1 MRALPSLAFVFAL
14 ISASHAQALSYGVA
28 ALPNGSTA
36 LVAEG
41 RIHRNEAARL
51 LTSVQRAAA
60 VSGSIPRTLVISSPG
75 GELVG
80 ALALGEA
87 LRQLG
92 VRTVV
97 GSIASDGY
105 GQATLS
111 AGRCHSACVFVLMG
125 GTARSVVPG
134 SLVGVHSP
142 QPVMV
147 VGGRAY
153 LPDSSTTRYVVQR
166 TAPLLRLYARQMG
179 VNPSVVDLAN
189 GVPHSTVHHLSS
201 SELTRYS
208 LVTERRLRKPK
219 THKTPR
225 RDRARSST
233 RHEPETPE
241 LSAPKLVGVVL

>member
-1 MRALPSLAFVFAL
+1 MRTLSFLTLLCVL
-14 ISASHAQALSYGVA
+14 MGGGSAQALTYGLA
-28 ALPNGSTA
+28 ALSNGSTA

-41 RIHRNEAARL
+41 RIYRSDATRL
-51 LTSVQRAAA
+51 LSLLQGGAMPSTF
-60 VSGSIPRTLVISSPG
+60 LISSPG

-80 ALALGEA
+80 ALALGET
-87 LRQLG
+87 LRRSG
-92 VRTVV
+92 IRTVV
-97 GSIASDGY
+97 GSISTDVYGNASIGP
-105 GQATLS
+105 
-111 AGRCHSACVFVLMG
+111 GRCHSACVFVLMG

-179 VNPSVVDLAN
+179 VSPSVVDLAN
-189 GVPHSTVHHLSS
+189 GVPHSTVHNLSS

-208 LVTERRLRKPK
+208 LVTERRLRNAKA
-219 THKTPR
+219 HRTPR
-225 RDRARSST
+225 RDRARS
-233 RHEPETPE
+233 
-241 LSAPKLVGVVL
+241 

>member
-1 MRALPSLAFVFAL
+1 MRALPSLAFVCTLMIAG
-14 ISASHAQALSYGVA
+14 HAEGLSYGVA

-41 RIHRNEAARL
+41 RIHRNEPERL
-51 LTSVQRAAA
+51 LSFVQRAAA
-60 VSGSIPRTLVISSPG
+60 ANAVPSTLIISSPG
-75 GELVG
+75 GESVG
-80 ALALGEA
+80 ALALGET

-111 AGRCHSACVFVLMG
+111 PGRCHSACVLVLMG
-125 GTARSVVPG
+125 GAARSVVPG

-153 LPDSSTTRYVVQR
+153 VPDSFITRYVVQR

-179 VNPSVVDLAN
+179 VSPSVVDLAN
-189 GVPHSTVHHLSS
+189 GVPHSTVHNLSS

-208 LVTERRLRKPK
+208 LVTERRLRNAKAHR
-219 THKTPR
+219 TSR
-225 RDRARSST
+225 RDRARS
-233 RHEPETPE
+233 
-241 LSAPKLVGVVL
+241 

>member
-1 MRALPSLAFVFAL
+1 MRALPSLAFVCTLMIAG
-14 ISASHAQALSYGVA
+14 HAEGLSYGVA

-41 RIHRNEAARL
+41 RIHRNEPERL
-51 LTSVQRAAA
+51 LSFVQSAAA
-60 VSGSIPRTLVISSPG
+60 ANAVPSTLIISSPG

-125 GTARSVVPG
+125 GAARSLVPG

-153 LPDSSTTRYVVQR
+153 LPDSETTRQMIQQ
-166 TAPLLRLYARQMG
+166 TAPVLRLYARQMG
-179 VNPSVVDLAN
+179 VSPSLVDVAN
-189 GVPHSTVHHLSS
+189 GVPHTAVRNLSS

-208 LVTERRLRKPK
+208 LVTQARHPRAITAHKVHRRQ
-219 THKTPR
+219 
-225 RDRARSST
+225 RS
-233 RHEPETPE
+233 R
-241 LSAPKLVGVVL
+241 

>member
-1 MRALPSLAFVFAL
+1 MRALPSFALAFAL
-14 ISASHAQALSYGVA
+14 ISASQAQALSYGVA

-36 LVAEG
+36 IVAEG

-51 LTSVQRAAA
+51 LTLVQRAAA

-111 AGRCHSACVFVLMG
+111 PGRCHSACVFVLMG
-125 GTARSVVPG
+125 GAARSVVPG

-153 LPDSSTTRYVVQR
+153 LPDSETTRHVIQQ
-166 TAPLLRLYARQMG
+166 TAPVLRSYARQMG
-179 VNPSVVDLAN
+179 VSPSLVDVAN
-189 GVPHSTVHHLSS
+189 DVPHTTVRNLSS
-201 SELTRYS
+201 YELARYS
-208 LVTERRLRKPK
+208 LVTQPRHPRATTAHKVHRRQ
-219 THKTPR
+219 
-225 RDRARSST
+225 RS
-233 RHEPETPE
+233 R
-241 LSAPKLVGVVL
+241 

>member
-1 MRALPSLAFVFAL
+1 MRTLSFLTLLCVLTGAGS
-14 ISASHAQALSYGVA
+14 AQALTYGLA
-28 ALPNGSTA
+28 TLSNGSTA

-41 RIHRNEAARL
+41 RIHRSEATRL
-51 LTSVQRAAA
+51 LSLLQQ
-60 VSGSIPRTLVISSPG
+60 SGATPSTLVISSPG

-80 ALALGEA
+80 ALALGET
-87 LRQLG
+87 LRRFG
-92 VRTVV
+92 IRTLV
-97 GSIASDGY
+97 GSITADVYGNASIGP
-105 GQATLS
+105 
-111 AGRCHSACVFVLMG
+111 GRCHSACVFVLMG

-179 VNPSVVDLAN
+179 VSPSVVDLAN
-189 GVPHSTVHHLSS
+189 GVPHSTVHNLSS

-208 LVTERRLRKPK
+208 LVTERRLRNAKAHR
-219 THKTPR
+219 TSR
-225 RDRARSST
+225 RDRARS
-233 RHEPETPE
+233 
-241 LSAPKLVGVVL
+241 

>member
-14 ISASHAQALSYGVA
+14 IGASHAQALSYGVA

-111 AGRCHSACVFVLMG
+111 PGRCHSACVFVLMG
-125 GTARSVVPG
+125 GAARSVVPG

-142 QPVMV
+142 QPVMARSPLCTASIV
-147 VGGRAY
+147 HPG
-153 LPDSSTTRYVVQR
+153 QR
-166 TAPLLRLYARQMG
+166 TRPTSLSRSSNAARRQGLRGAAPPVGRRANLRL
-179 VNPSVVDLAN
+179 
-189 GVPHSTVHHLSS
+189 
-201 SELTRYS
+201 
-208 LVTERRLRKPK
+208 VTTSNLP
-219 THKTPR
+219 
-225 RDRARSST
+225 
-233 RHEPETPE
+233 
-241 LSAPKLVGVVL
+241 